1 MHWASAH
8 FNFKCI
14 ANQAENVSAIEVK
27 LNVKV
32 TVNILIIF
40 Q

>member
-1 MHWASAH
+1 MHWAVAH
-8 FNFKCI
+8 LNLKCT
-14 ANQAENVSAIEVK
+14 ANQAKNVSAIEVK